1 MIFTSGQIPLNPDT
15 GEIVSPGIGVQT
27 EQALQNLKNVLNVG
41 GSDLD
46 HVVKTTIYLKNMDD
60 FNVIFFNVINE
71 IYGSY
76 FKVDYPARACV
87 EVSAL
92 PKGALI
98 EIEAVALIKR

>member
-1 MIFTSGQIPLNPDT
+1 
-15 GEIVSPGIGVQT
+15 
-27 EQALQNLKNVLNVG
+27 
-41 GSDLD
+41 
-46 HVVKTTIYLKNMDD
+46 MDD
-60 FNVIFFNVINE
+60 FNVIFNVINE

-76 FKVDYPARACV
+76 FKEDYPARACV